1 MQVKFQRSSLARL
14 RSPLVCVPLFEG
26 ESLRGASLHDL
37 DGACGGLLAAVDRSG
52 DFTGKLWSQVLL
64 YNPQRSGPRRVL
76 LLGVGRQEQLDLE
89 RVRQAACRAVKRAGD
104 LGADEL
110 AMHFPARAE
119 LPAQD
124 LAQALVEGAVLGDYR
139 YDKYVTA
146 REGNGGKR
154 VPELVLAAT
163 SDVDRAAVQAGID
176 RGLVLGDV
184 VCKVRDMVNA
194 PANELTPAEMAN
206 RASAAARQFG
216 FRCEVMERRDLK
228 RLGMGGLLAVAQGSD
243 QPPAFIVCEHEGAP
257 RDAAPYA
264 VVGKG
269 LTFDAGGLCL
279 KPAPKMDEMKGDM
292 AGGAAALGV
301 VEAAARLRLPARVVA
316 LVPATENLLGGSA
329 YRPGDILKMLNGKTV
344 FVDNTDAEGRIILAD
359 ALAFAQRFSPR
370 SIVDLATLTG
380 AALVTLGQVATAVLG
395 TDRALVHELV
405 EAGDRSFER
414 LWELPL
420 WEEFE
425 ELIKSPIADVKNS
438 GGKHAGAITAAAF
451 LRHFVDT
458 TPWAHLDI
466 AGTAWLDKADGYRPA
481 GGTGVGVR
489 LMIEYIGLSAA
500 ASPAAKSAASAR
512 RTPPPASR
520 RARRS

>member
-1 MQVKFQRSSLARL
+1 MHVKFQRGSLARL
-14 RSPLVCVPLFEG
+14 RTPLVCVPLFEQ
-26 ESLRGASLHDL
+26 ESLRGGPLAEL
-37 DGACGGLLAAVDRSG
+37 DGACGGLLSAVDRSG

-64 YNPQRSGPRRVL
+64 YNPQPSGPRRIL
-76 LLGVGRQEQLDLE
+76 LLGVGRKDQLDLE
-89 RVRQAACRAVKRAGD
+89 RVRQAACRAVKRAGE
-104 LGADEL
+104 LGVDEL
-110 AMHFPARAE
+110 VIHFPARRPVEPQA
-119 LPAQD
+119 
-124 LAQALVEGAVLGDYR
+124 LAQALVEGGVLGDYR
-139 YDKYVTA
+139 YDQYLTT
-146 REGNGGKR
+146 RESNGGKR
-154 VPELVLAAT
+154 VPLLAFVAT

-206 RASAAARQFG
+206 RASTSARKFG
-216 FRCEVMERRDLK
+216 YRCEVLERRDMK
-228 RLGMGGLLAVAQGSD
+228 RLGMGGMLAVAQGSD

-257 RDAAPYA
+257 RDTAPYA

-279 KPAPKMDEMKGDM
+279 KPATKMDEMKGDM
-292 AGGAAALGV
+292 AGGASALGV
-301 VEAAARLRLPARVVA
+301 VEAAARLRIPARVVA

-344 FVDNTDAEGRIILAD
+344 FVDNTDAEGRIVLAD
-359 ALAFAQRFSPR
+359 ALVFAQRFAPQSV
-370 SIVDLATLTG
+370 VDLATLTG
-380 AALVTLGQVATAVLG
+380 AALVTLGQVATAVIG
-395 TDRALVHELV
+395 NDRPLVHKLV
-405 EAGDRSFER
+405 EAGDRCFER

-425 ELIKSPIADVKNS
+425 ELIKTPIADVKNS

-451 LRHFVDT
+451 LRHFVGA

-466 AGTAWLDKADGYRPA
+466 AGTSWLDKAEGYRPA
-481 GGTGVGVR
+481 GATGVGVR
-489 LMIEYIGLSAA
+489 LLVEYLAAETAA
-500 ASPAAKSAASAR
+500 ASHPA
-512 RTPPPASR
+512 PPPATRSAPR